1 MVIGTGDKSIEQ
13 ILKTID
19 KLADNPDELAYWT
32 TALETAARNMCK
44 DENENIIFIYCPDEK
59 VVRLFLKDNKSR
71 DCLIKSIEIQLP
83 LIPESLKGFFS
94 VLKYNLKN
102 VKYNK

>member
-32 TALETAARNMCK
+32 TAVETAARNMCI
-44 DENENIIFIYCPDEK
+44 DEMRI
-59 VVRLFLKDNKSR
+59 
-71 DCLIKSIEIQLP
+71 
-83 LIPESLKGFFS
+83 
-94 VLKYNLKN
+94 
-102 VKYNK
+102 